1 MLFRSATGAKWREL
15 NVPGEKEYL
24 GRGVAY
30 CPHCDG
36 PFYKGKKIAVIGG
49 GNSGVEAAIDLAG
62 IAGSVTLFEYNDAL
76 KADQVLI
83 NKINSLTNT
92 SAVTNA
98 RTLELVGDGQ
108 KIVGIRYLDR
118 KTEKEVTL
126 PIDGVFIQIG
136 LLPNSSFV
144 KDTLELS
151 PFGEILVDEI
161 GRAHV

>member
-1 MLFRSATGAKWREL
+1 M
-15 NVPGEKEYL
+15 
-24 GRGVAY
+24 
-30 CPHCDG
+30 
-36 PFYKGKKIAVIGG
+36 
-49 GNSGVEAAIDLAG
+49 EAAIDLAG

-151 PFGEILVDEI
+151 PFGEILVDAKGHTSVPGIYAAGDVTTTPFKQIIIAMGE
-161 GRAHV
+161 GAKVALAAFEDRMYQTKTAT